1 MEDAKKHPRG
11 GWYCPNKD
19 CNEWTLKLITS
30 GNKTYCPL
38 CRGANPTMTGIN
50 LHDDVGDGTTKVTRG
65 KAWEISNRVISK
77 DDGRTVINKITG
89 RPAQR

>member
-1 MEDAKKHPRG
+1 MEDAKRHPKG

-19 CNEWTLKLITS
+19 CNEWTLTLITN
-30 GNKTYCPL
+30 GKDTYCPQ
-38 CRGANPTMTGIN
+38 CRNKPSMTGIN
-50 LHDDVGDGTTKVTRG
+50 LHQDVGDGTTKVTRG
-65 KAWEISNRVISK
+65 KAWEIANRGISR